1 MTELPR
7 LPEHLA
13 PNMRCE
19 FFITVK
25 NEALVLNVS
34 TIPRLK
40 LVPLVRRKVEG
51 TNGMLLRNVLYP
63 PSKPDGVMTQKTTY
77 KIAFS
82 KKKKN
87 VNTCNFKLPP
97 KSSRFEVLRIVKT
110 YIVIVNC

>member
-1 MTELPR
+1 
-7 LPEHLA
+7 
-13 PNMRCE
+13 MRCE

-82 KKKKN
+82 KKKKMSIRVTSN
-87 VNTCNFKLPP
+87 YHP
-97 KSSRFEVLRIVKT
+97 KALDLRF
-110 YIVIVNC
+110 